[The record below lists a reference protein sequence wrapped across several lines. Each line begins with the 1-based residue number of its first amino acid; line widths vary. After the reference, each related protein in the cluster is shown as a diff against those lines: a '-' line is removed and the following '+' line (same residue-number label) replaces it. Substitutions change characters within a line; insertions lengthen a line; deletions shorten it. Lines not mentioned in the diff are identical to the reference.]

1 MKKYGGDLT
10 DYGRT
15 GSLYGKDI
23 EATYKRP
30 KNQIE
35 MQDTDINLNDM
46 TYEQIMALVPE
57 NWHDEK
63 SDYWDDTPPVPFSCK
78 DGQTNA
84 YVKRGT
90 DEEVDEYMNREET
103 KVLVWHIATDDN
115 HIRLM
120 SGGKIRAK
128 GIDWFV
134 VKVIQ
139 QDSTG
144 SYANRYK
151 SMDTNP
157 DNEELRHL
165 GLKTMMCIGGTS

>member
-10 DYGRT
+10 NYGRT
-15 GSLYGKDI
+15 GSLYLKDI

-35 MQDTDINLNDM
+35 LQDKDLDLNDM

-63 SDYWDDTPPVPFSCK
+63 SDYWDETPPVPFSCK

-90 DEEVDEYMNREET
+90 DEEVDEYFDREET

-115 HIRLM
+115 HVKFVA
-120 SGGKIRAK
+120 GGKIRAK
-128 GIDWFV
+128 GIDWYV
-134 VKVIQ
+134 AKVIQ

-151 SMDTNP
+151 AMDTNP
-157 DNEELRHL
+157 DNDELRHI
-165 GLKTMMCIGGTS
+165 GLKTMMCIGGTQ